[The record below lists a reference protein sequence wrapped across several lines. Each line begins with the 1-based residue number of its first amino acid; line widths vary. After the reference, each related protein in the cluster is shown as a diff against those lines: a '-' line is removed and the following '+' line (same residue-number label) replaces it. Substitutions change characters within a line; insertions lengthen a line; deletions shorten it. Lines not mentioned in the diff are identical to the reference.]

1 MEHRSYIHTDIVIVG
16 SGVAGLFAALC
27 LPESKKILM
36 ITKEDLKE
44 CDSYLAQGG
53 VCVLK
58 SLDDFKCFYEDTM
71 KAGHYENN
79 PESVRVMIESS
90 PDVIGTL
97 IKLGADF
104 DTKKDG
110 DFDYTREGAHR
121 NNRILHHKDETGK
134 EITTTL
140 LSIAKN
146 RRNITFIPQTT
157 MIDLIEHD
165 NTCYGIVCEDEF
177 GERGCIL
184 AQDIILATGGIGGLF
199 KSSTN
204 YPHIT
209 GDSFALAIKH
219 GITLQ
224 DMSYIQIHP
233 TTLYSKKSGRR
244 FLISESVRGE
254 GAILLNE
261 NGERFTDE
269 LQPRDVVTEA
279 IVKEEKK
286 FGTDHVYLTL
296 PNMTSEEAHKRF
308 PNIFEACMDE
318 GYDMTKDKVPVTPA
332 QHYMMGGIQ
341 TDINGCTSMRHL
353 YAAGETACNGVHG
366 KNRLASNSLLE
377 SMVFAKRAADLIA
390 KDKEEKERIDN
401 MRQEFIVNVSHELK
415 TPIALIQGYAE
426 GLTAGVADD
435 PEDRKFYCDT
445 IADEADH
452 MNKLVMQLL
461 SLSRLE
467 LGAEQTFDEDIDLHA
482 LCAEAVRKTAVLC
495 ENRGL
500 TVEYENTHITVRT
513 DGDLL
518 DQVLM
523 NYLSNAIRYTPEG
536 KHIEISAARTGN
548 SVRLSVFNE
557 GEGLPEEELPKIWEK
572 FYRTDRARTREAG
585 GTGIG
590 LSLVR
595 AIADTL
601 HGACG
606 AENVEGGICFWFE
619 LPDLLPAEDSEIKD

>member
-1 MEHRSYIHTDIVIVG
+1 MGYICILSQMKSKFNLDKWRCSLYIGISIAKKRKQLYKFRKEGAAGNEKAAKITMKHRSNIHTDIVIVG

-157 MIDLIEHD
+157 MIDLIERD

-219 GITLQ
+219 GVALQ

-269 LQPRDVVTEA
+269 LQPRDVVAAAIREQMKQDGTEHEWLSFA
-279 IVKEEKK
+279 PVERDVVTGH
-286 FGTDHVYLTL
+286 F
-296 PNMTSEEAHKRF
+296 A
-308 PNIFEACMDE
+308 NIRARCLEDGRDILDE
-318 GYDMTKDKVPVTPA
+318 PIPVTPT
-332 QHYMMGGIQ
+332 QHYFMGGVWV
-341 TDINGCTSMRHL
+341 DKDGRTSMPEL

-377 SMVFAKRAADLIA
+377 ALVWGRRAAWY
-390 KDKEEKERIDN
+390 
-401 MRQEFIVNVSHELK
+401 M
-415 TPIALIQGYAE
+415 
-426 GLTAGVADD
+426 
-435 PEDRKFYCDT
+435 
-445 IADEADH
+445 
-452 MNKLVMQLL
+452 
-461 SLSRLE
+461 
-467 LGAEQTFDEDIDLHA
+467 
-482 LCAEAVRKTAVLC
+482 
-495 ENRGL
+495 
-500 TVEYENTHITVRT
+500 
-513 DGDLL
+513 
-518 DQVLM
+518 
-523 NYLSNAIRYTPEG
+523 
-536 KHIEISAARTGN
+536 RTGE
-548 SVRLSVFNE
+548 SLAVEQAGDPALDGRHRALSADILAIDDLARAAGTQAV
-557 GEGLPEEELPKIWEK
+557 EE
-572 FYRTDRARTREAG
+572 
-585 GTGIG
+585 
-590 LSLVR
+590 
-595 AIADTL
+595 
-601 HGACG
+601 
-606 AENVEGGICFWFE
+606 
-619 LPDLLPAEDSEIKD
+619 